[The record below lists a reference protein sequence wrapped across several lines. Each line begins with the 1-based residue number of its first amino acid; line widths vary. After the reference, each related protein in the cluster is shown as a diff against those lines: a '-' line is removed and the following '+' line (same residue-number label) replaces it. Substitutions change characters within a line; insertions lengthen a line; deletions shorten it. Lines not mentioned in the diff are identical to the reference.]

1 MGLSVSETLEQT
13 MKTLLIL
20 RHAKSDWA
28 DARLSDHD
36 RPLNK
41 RGKTDAPRMGELLR
55 EHDLIPDLI
64 VSSTALRARQTAE
77 LVAEGC
83 GYEGEILLTRD
94 LYLAGPEEYLESIH
108 LHAEDEATVM
118 VVGHNPGMEDL
129 VGALTKES
137 VTMTTANLAQVS
149 LPIKYW
155 GELRE
160 TTKGKLI
167 HVWRPKE
174 I

>member
-1 MGLSVSETLEQT
+1 

-28 DARLSDHD
+28 DARTSDHD

-41 RGKTDAPRMGELLR
+41 RGKTDTPRMGELLR
-55 EHDLIPDLI
+55 EQNLVPDMIL
-64 VSSTALRARQTAE
+64 SSTALRARQTAE
-77 LVAEGC
+77 LVADAC

-94 LYLAGPEEYLESIH
+94 LYLAGPEEYIESIH
-108 LHAEDEATVM
+108 LHAEVEPIVM
-118 VVGHNPGMEDL
+118 IVGHNPGMEDL

-137 VTMTTANLAQVS
+137 VTMTTANLAQIS
-149 LPIKYW
+149 LPIQSW
-155 GELRE
+155 RELRE
-160 TTKGKLI
+160 TTKGKLNSL
-167 HVWRPKE
+167 WRPKE